1 MPASRAQLHDRG
13 SEVSDPF
20 QFDDAQYLDVVNNER
35 QYPLWPVFADAP
47 AGWNVV
53 FRSFGSAELS

>member
-1 MPASRAQLHDRG
+1 M
-13 SEVSDPF
+13 SEPF
-20 QFDDAQYLDVVNNER
+20 QFDSVQYLDVVNNER

-47 AGWNVV
+47 AGCNVV